1 MNARGLFLFAAL
13 LTAFAGPRAARAAAV
28 EPTVTVEEESSG
40 LTLTVEKKEEA
51 RAEPA
56 RLSVDADVPRVEVY
70 LDGVYL
76 GRTPL
81 SVPSVEPGLR
91 RLFLY
96 KDGYYPK
103 ALRVR
108 AETGKEFAVYAEMR
122 RVTGIV
128 SVRDAPA
135 GAEFEVAG
143 TTTRDPLLILPE
155 GSHLLIIRAFG
166 FEEKTVAVTVDR
178 RFPREIDGT
187 LARAAFSVASFR
199 ASRAAFN
206 PLNPA
211 GLGAVTFAFR
221 ATARGA
227 GTVTVS
233 DDSGAEVAQ
242 FPVGPF
248 ATWDQ
253 GVVWDGRDGAGMA
266 LPDGIY
272 RATLRAWSLPEAG
285 AQNAPGSA
293 NNPDPSSIP
302 ELESSVRIDRG
313 IAYPYHE
320 PYPGIASIGVVPSAG
335 TLPTGA
341 LSLACDLAVFRDG
354 PALGVSGTYG
364 ARDWLEIGFR
374 AGTLLVGET
383 EGILDAA
390 GSVKVGIERELGSF
404 RGHASL
410 GLRYAA
416 RSGDQGTSLTRAGL
430 ALAPA
435 FELSRGP
442 AALSLGF
449 EIVRGDERGALVDA
463 ATSISAGLAARY
475 RFGLLILSLW
485 GAGTGDLDA
494 LEDGISASGG
504 VGAVFLVPAT
514 SFTVFAHGIGTYDDE
529 NGAEGGIR
537 LGFGLLF

>member
-1 MNARGLFLFAAL
+1 MNARGLFLFPAL
-13 LTAFAGPRAARAAAV
+13 LIALSGPRAAPAAAV
-28 EPTVTVEEESSG
+28 EPTVSVEEESSG
-40 LTLTVEKKEEA
+40 LTLTVDKKEEA

-108 AETGKEFAVYAEMR
+108 AETGKEFSVYAEMR

-128 SVRDAPA
+128 SVRGAPE

-143 TTTRDPLLILPE
+143 TTTRDTLLILPE
-155 GSHLLIIRAFG
+155 GSHLLTIRAFG

-178 RFPREIDGT
+178 RFPREVDGT
-187 LARAAFSVASFR
+187 LARAVFSVASFR

-211 GLGAVTFAFR
+211 GLGTVTFAFR
-221 ATARGA
+221 AAARGA
-227 GTVTVS
+227 GIVTIT
-233 DDSGAEVAQ
+233 DDSGTEVAR

-253 GVVWDGRDGAGMA
+253 GVVWDGRDGAGTA
-266 LPDGIY
+266 LPDGRY
-272 RATLRAWSLPEAG
+272 RAVLRAWSLPEAG
-285 AQNAPGSA
+285 
-293 NNPDPSSIP
+293 NPDAASVP
-302 ELESSVRIDRG
+302 ELEASVRIDRG

-320 PYPGIASIGVVPSAG
+320 PYPGIASIGAVPSAG
-335 TLPTGA
+335 TLPAGA

-354 PALGVSGTYG
+354 PALGISGTYG

-374 AGTLLVGET
+374 AGTLLADET
-383 EGILDAA
+383 DGIFDAA
-390 GSVKVGIERELGSF
+390 GSVKVGLTRELGSF

-416 RSGDQGTSLTRAGL
+416 RSRDEGTSLTRPGL
-430 ALAPA
+430 GVAPA

-463 ATSISAGLAARY
+463 TTSLTAGLAARY
-475 RFGLLILSLW
+475 RIGLLILSLW

-494 LEDGISASGG
+494 LEDGIIASGG
-504 VGAVFLVPAT
+504 GGAVFLVPAT
-514 SFTVFAHGIGTYDDE
+514 SFTVFAHGIGIYDDE